1 MAYSG
6 LAISN
11 IAWPP
16 TELPAAL
23 KLARRLGLEGVEI
36 APYNIFGR
44 WDVADDE
51 IRALRSH
58 IEEAGLVCPALQG
71 ILFNVA
77 GAALFDGPESRAI
90 LAGQLSRI
98 ARMAGLLGASVCVF
112 GAPKQRDPG
121 ELSVDQAKETA
132 ADFLRRL
139 GPVFAENGATLTFE
153 ANARAYSCRFI
164 TTTAEAIDFV
174 TYVDAE
180 GIALQ
185 IDMGTLFLEGEA
197 PEVLLAAAPLA
208 AHAHVSEPGL
218 QPIGTSGVDHGGVAR
233 TLKGSAY
240 GGFLSIEMKA
250 VENWQEAVEK
260 AVRLTREEYL

>member
-1 MAYSG
+1 MAYSE

-11 IAWPP
+11 IAWPSN
-16 TELPAAL
+16 ELPAGL
-23 KLARRLGLEGVEI
+23 KLAGRLGLQGVEI
-36 APYNIFGR
+36 APYNVFGR
-44 WDVADDE
+44 WDIADDD
-51 IRALRSH
+51 IRTLRSH
-58 IEEAGLVCPALQG
+58 IEDAGLVCPALQG

-77 GAALFDGPESRAI
+77 GAALFGGPESRTV
-90 LAGQLSRI
+90 LAEQLARV
-98 ARMAGLLGASVCVF
+98 ARMAGLLGASACVF

-121 ELSVDQAKETA
+121 ELPMNQARDTA

-139 GPVFAENGATLTFE
+139 GPVFAENGTTLAFE

-174 TYVDAE
+174 SYVDAE

-185 IDMGTLFLEGEA
+185 IDIGTVFLEGEA
-197 PEVLLAAAPLA
+197 PEVLAAAAPLA
-208 AHAHVSEPGL
+208 VHAHISEPGL
-218 QPIGTSGVDHGGVAR
+218 QPIGTGGVDHSRVAR

-240 GGFLSIEMKA
+240 RGFLSIEMKA